1 MIPST
6 SLLLLLLSEIEKVIW
21 TCPTSERQNKG
32 SFTAHENPT
41 GVNII
46 VIADVCVTGIL
57 VAIENAKYP
66 LFYDHWPSNQ
76 LYKG

>member
-1 MIPST
+1 M
-6 SLLLLLLSEIEKVIW
+6 
-21 TCPTSERQNKG
+21 CPTFERKNKG
-32 SFTAHENPT
+32 SFTAHEFPT

-57 VAIENAKYP
+57 VVIENVKYP

-76 LYKG
+76 LYKGVSYQAFEGAVYKPRYHGL